1 MMDGGLH
8 VEYSTSGGL
17 FLSYRDKTTALT
29 CIQDVL
35 YADDLTMVAETRR
48 ELQHMLN
55 VLDQACS
62 WWGMTISTGKSKIL
76 SVGVQLEHQPHITL
90 QGQVLEDVESFSYLG
105 SELGQTAKVER
116 EVAVRL
122 EKASKVYQIWRQK
135 IFRNRNLSRPTK
147 MHVFRTMVMS
157 VLLYGAETWPVTQ
170 HDIRKLKTFQ
180 MRCLRDIV
188 GVTLWDMR
196 RNADILEEAGELP
209 MEVQLRQRRL
219 QWLGHMQ
226 RMSDHRLQKQVLR
239 CRPQGKQRR
248 PGGTQLRW
256 IDVLNRDLAE
266 LSNWQEVVK
275 DRAEWRAFIHRPQ
288 SVSSTQRSLT

>member
-17 FLSYRDKTTALT
+17 FLSYRHKTTALA
-29 CIQDVL
+29 CIQDIL
-35 YADDLTMVAETRR
+35 YTDDLTLVAESRR
-48 ELQHMLN
+48 ELQHMLD

-62 WWGMTISTGKSKIL
+62 RWGMTISTGKTKIL
-76 SVGVQLEHQPHITL
+76 SVGDQNEHQPPITL

-105 SELGQTAKVER
+105 SELEQTAKVES

-135 IFRNRNLSRPTK
+135 VFRSRNISRSTK
-147 MHVFRTMVMS
+147 VHVFRTMVMS

-170 HDIRKLKTFQ
+170 HDVRQLKTFQ

-196 RNADILEEAGELP
+196 RNADILEETGELP
-209 MEVQLRQRRL
+209 VEVQLRQRRL
-219 QWLGHMQ
+219 QWLGHVQ
-226 RMSDHRLQKQVLR
+226 RMPDHRLQKQVLR
-239 CRPQGKQRR
+239 CRPQG
-248 PGGTQLRW
+248 
-256 IDVLNRDLAE
+256 
-266 LSNWQEVVK
+266 
-275 DRAEWRAFIHRPQ
+275 
-288 SVSSTQRSLT
+288 

>member
-1 MMDGGLH
+1 
-8 VEYSTSGGL
+8 
-17 FLSYRDKTTALT
+17 
-29 CIQDVL
+29 
-35 YADDLTMVAETRR
+35 
-48 ELQHMLN
+48 MLN

-62 WWGMTISTGKSKIL
+62 RWGMTISTGKSKIL
-76 SVGVQLEHQPHITL
+76 SVGVQLEHQPHITQ

-135 IFRNRNLSRPTK
+135 IFGNRNLSRPTK

-196 RNADILEEAGELP
+196 RNADILEETGELP

-219 QWLGHMQ
+219 QWLGH
-226 RMSDHRLQKQVLR
+226 V
-239 CRPQGKQRR
+239 
-248 PGGTQLRW
+248 
-256 IDVLNRDLAE
+256 
-266 LSNWQEVVK
+266 
-275 DRAEWRAFIHRPQ
+275 
-288 SVSSTQRSLT
+288 